1 MNLLA
6 LVSLYVWLPIVLFI
20 FATRPP
26 HRAVVIAFVFAWLF
40 LPNLNWKFTGIPDY
54 SKMSATVF
62 GVLLGVLI
70 FDLPKLM
77 MLRFRWFDLPVVIFC
92 LCPFAA
98 SMAVGLGAYDGASA
112 ILDQSTQWGFAY
124 LIGRLYFSDPAG
136 LRQLALGI
144 AIGGLVYTPL
154 CLIEI
159 RLSPQI
165 CRWVYGI
172 YHWESMR
179 YGGYRPRVFLATG
192 LELGM
197 WMTCSTLVAQR
208 LWACGTV
215 KTLGGYSFGMLTLAM
230 FVTTLLCKST
240 GAFMLLVV
248 GLGILWVVTR
258 TRSSWPV
265 WILIAV
271 VPFYSYTRIA
281 GLWSGREVLDVARV
295 LGEDRAQSIEFRLE
309 NEDILIKHSLKNAI
323 FGGGRKDG
331 TQVYGKNGM
340 ATTICDGYWIIIFGQ
355 SGLIG
360 LSSLIAMHLLPIV
373 LLMRRHPASTWTQP
387 DVAPAAALAVL
398 IALMMIDDL
407 SNAMLNPIYAL
418 IIGGLSGQPSARRW
432 RLREVATRLTS
443 AVEMADAGCP
453 LEAESSFRR
462 AIELASVGGAAG
474 LDELRVRAEAL
485 EGLGSVLQSAG
496 RDEESAEAFRDA
508 VAVRE
513 AIVTALPEADHYRDL
528 AIARGRL
535 GRALARLGRIAEAI
549 AERGQALDLW
559 DRLAKLRPGD
569 PDLRVH
575 RATALNDLAWLL
587 AAESESALLDPP
599 QAVRLADEA
608 VRLAPDLE
616 AGWNTLGVARYRA
629 GDWAGAVEALER
641 SVAGGPP
648 GGTAFDHFFL
658 AMAFQRLGDGGR
670 ARVSLGRAIDWSD
683 RHRSGHPDLARFR
696 DEAVALLDRPAR
708 DEADLH

>member
-1 MNLLA
+1 
-6 LVSLYVWLPIVLFI
+6 
-20 FATRPP
+20 
-26 HRAVVIAFVFAWLF
+26 
-40 LPNLNWKFTGIPDY
+40 
-54 SKMSATVF
+54 
-62 GVLLGVLI
+62 
-70 FDLPKLM
+70 
-77 MLRFRWFDLPVVIFC
+77 
-92 LCPFAA
+92 
-98 SMAVGLGAYDGASA
+98 
-112 ILDQSTQWGFAY
+112 
-124 LIGRLYFSDPAG
+124 
-136 LRQLALGI
+136 
-144 AIGGLVYTPL
+144 
-154 CLIEI
+154 
-159 RLSPQI
+159 
-165 CRWVYGI
+165 
-172 YHWESMR
+172 
-179 YGGYRPRVFLATG
+179 
-192 LELGM
+192 
-197 WMTCSTLVAQR
+197 
-208 LWACGTV
+208 
-215 KTLGGYSFGMLTLAM
+215 
-230 FVTTLLCKST
+230 
-240 GAFMLLVV
+240 
-248 GLGILWVVTR
+248 
-258 TRSSWPV
+258 
-265 WILIAV
+265 
-271 VPFYSYTRIA
+271 
-281 GLWSGREVLDVARV
+281 
-295 LGEDRAQSIEFRLE
+295 
-309 NEDILIKHSLKNAI
+309 
-323 FGGGRKDG
+323 
-331 TQVYGKNGM
+331 M

-373 LLMRRHPASTWTQP
+373 MLMRRHPVSTWTQP

-398 IALMMIDDL
+398 IALVMIDDL

-418 IIGGLSGQPSARRW
+418 IIGGLSGQPSAARRG
-432 RLREVATRLTS
+432 RLREAETRLTS
-443 AVEMADAGCP
+443 AIEMADAGYP
-453 LEAESSFRR
+453 IEAESSFRR
-462 AIELASVGGAAG
+462 AIELASVGVEDG
-474 LDELRVRAEAL
+474 LDDLRVRAEAL
-485 EGLGSVLQSAG
+485 EGLGSVLQSAD
-496 RDEESAEAFRDA
+496 RAEESAEAFRDA

-683 RHRSGHPDLARFR
+683 RYRSGHPDLARFR
-696 DEAVALLDRPAR
+696 DEAVALLDRPDR
-708 DEADLH
+708 DEVDLH